1 MLFFL
6 SWGNQQPSVCRAVS
20 ANPLPP
26 RLFHHLRDTPLVPQ
40 SGSLQ
45 PRPPAYLSASQR
57 CRDKMKKINKKLCTK
72 HLLLHFYSDR
82 SESDKRYNRRVVWL
96 TSSSRFLMEISCS
109 SPNAQRHAFFWCGSG
124 WLGAWWHWLYFRELL
139 DWQLPRIWGSYP
151 TSPPT

>member
-1 MLFFL
+1 MGEPATLGV
-6 SWGNQQPSVCRAVS
+6 SSCQRKSAATPS
-20 ANPLPP
+20 LPP
-26 RLFHHLRDTPLVPQ
+26 PPWHTFSPAVWEPAAPPTRLPIC
-40 SGSLQ
+40 Q
-45 PRPPAYLSASQR
+45 PTLPWQNG
-57 CRDKMKKINKKLCTK
+57 KKKKKLCTK

-82 SESDKRYNRRVVWL
+82 SESDKRHNRRVVWL
-96 TSSSRFLMEISCS
+96 TSSLRFLMEISCS

>member
-6 SWGNQQPSVCRAVS
+6 SWGNQQPSVCQAVS

-26 RLFHHLRDTPLVPQ
+26 RLFHHLRDTPLVWEPAAPPTR
-40 SGSLQ
+40 LPICQ
-45 PRPPAYLSASQR
+45 PTLPWQNEKRKQ
-57 CRDKMKKINKKLCTK
+57 KKLCTK

-82 SESDKRYNRRVVWL
+82 SESDKRHNRRVVWL